1 MKKVKVLSQTIE
13 ILLFRQIVTCN
24 FLSDQFQASTATTAG
39 GENIDEIVQDH
50 DNFGT
55 DENEDSLDSLALASG
70 SVSISLYRPDSE
82 DSIEDESSLF
92 GAAKRKNV
100 DETDRISD
108 SEPIVKKK
116 KKSVSTSIVSADTFE
131 SHWSTE
137 RREASKLQQLH
148 QTEQTTSQSEST
160 QTDVQQQQ
168 HLFMSTDHNLE
179 HEVCSPQPAN
189 CSTPTCSTTTST
201 TTLAKLSTS
210 ADDESIE
217 SFPPPSA
224 AIVSWLDT
232 FSRWS
237 HADKIVAIDQLIG
250 ACHPTQV
257 RHMMTVIEPQF
268 QRDFISLLPKEVNW
282 TIFWDICLVLLS
294 FHT

>member
-1 MKKVKVLSQTIE
+1 MK
-13 ILLFRQIVTCN
+13 VTCN
-24 FLSDQFQASTATTAG
+24 FFLNHFQASTSATAGG

-116 KKSVSTSIVSADTFE
+116 KKMLTTTSSVDSFE
-131 SHWSTE
+131 SHWNKE
-137 RREASKLQQLH
+137 KQLASKQQQILQQL
-148 QTEQTTSQSEST
+148 QQLQQYEATTSQSEST
-160 QTDVQQQQ
+160 QTTASDVQQQQQQQ
-168 HLFMSTDHNLE
+168 HLFMSDDHHLE
-179 HEVCSPQPAN
+179 HEVCSPQPAD
-189 CSTPTCSTTTST
+189 CSTTTTSSTLMST
-201 TTLAKLSTS
+201 TTIAKLSTHS
-210 ADDESIE
+210 DDETIE
-217 SFPPPSA
+217 HLPPPSA

-268 QRDFISLLPKEVNW
+268 QRDFISLLPKEVSR
-282 TIFWDICLVLLS
+282 T
-294 FHT
+294 